1 MLFFYN
7 ALQRSAAIGALAPSR
22 LTTTTTYNAGELG
35 KWTHVVARNKL
46 LFFYRRD
53 TGAAA
58 IAELT
63 PTGIK
68 TTRTFDPTSFGR
80 WTHIVNTGAGCFFY
94 NRLTGAAAIGNFDA
108 KTFTTT
114 GELGVGSLADWT
126 HVVAHNRTLLFYN
139 RLSGGAAIAAVTPSG
154 LTTTTSFQP
163 ESFGRWTHVVNHGS
177 TVLFYS
183 RDTGG
188 GAIGTLS
195 AKGFKTHVVYNP
207 GSFGAWTHVVAEG
220 STVLFYNQD
229 TGGAAM
235 GSLTATAFTS
245 VGYYQPG
252 KLGRWTHI
260 TGHSS
265 SGPEELE
272 HSIAVLLCHWERPP
286 ASATVLSP
294 DFYRRYFFDLSAEH
308 GIGRYWFEQS
318 GGILRLTGQVSDWI
332 SLSKAPSSPGVN
344 KSRHAQAKLAIADAT
359 AAGWR
364 PGRAQSVIVVIAA
377 DGAEGVDAGALREPL
392 KIDGK
397 NRSVLT
403 LHGDSQNFIFRTNV
417 EILDSNFRFD
427 FNAHEVG
434 HLLGDAYS
442 FKHAFGPRGTYDNPY
457 CIMSAKTYG
466 ALGRDVVYDE
476 WAAESIRPPEE
487 HTKGPGLSGATRSA
501 CGWARMRRIVPA
513 QLQRGVELH
522 LAHLGDATSGLPQV
536 VEWRTKGAN
545 GRWQSYT
552 VEFRSPLAE
561 SDQALQPTVVLCQRD
576 GSQWS
581 TNGTWG
587 PRSSTYLS
595 HTTIPSFGPVP
606 VLSEPG
612 VIRVEVLEVA
622 PAMSMG
628 ALSGPPWVRL
638 RLSR

>member
-1 MLFFYN
+1 MLFFYDSSR
-7 ALQRSAAIGALAPSR
+7 RSAAIGALAPSQ
-22 LTTTTTYNAGELG
+22 LTTTTTYKAGELG
-35 KWTHVVARNKL
+35 KWTHIVARNNL
-46 LFFYRRD
+46 LLFYRRD

-58 IAELT
+58 IAKLT

-68 TTRTFDPTSFGR
+68 TTSVFDPTSFSR
-80 WTHIVNTGAGCFFY
+80 WTHIVNTGVGCFFY

-108 KTFTTT
+108 KTFRTTA
-114 GELGVGSLADWT
+114 ELAVGSLADWT
-126 HVVAHNRTLLFYN
+126 HVIAHNRTLLFYN

-154 LTTTTSFQP
+154 ITTTTSFQP
-163 ESFGRWTHVVNHGS
+163 GSFGRWTHAVNHGS

-195 AKGFKTHVVYNP
+195 AKGFETHVVYNP

-229 TGGAAM
+229 TGGAAI
-235 GSLTATAFTS
+235 GLLTKTDFAS
-245 VGYYQPG
+245 IGYYQPG
-252 KLGRWTHI
+252 ELGRWTHI

-272 HSIAVLLCHWERPP
+272 HSIAVLLCHWERPL
-286 ASATVLSP
+286 ASATVSSP

-318 GGILRLTGQVSDWI
+318 GGTLRLTGHVSDWI
-332 SLSKAPSSPGVN
+332 SLSKAPSASGVN
-344 KSRHAQAKLAIADAT
+344 KDRRAQAKLAVADAT

-377 DGAEGVDAGALREPL
+377 DGAKGVDAGESASL
-392 KIDGK
+392 KINGR
-397 NRSVLT
+397 NRSVLI
-403 LHGDSQNFIFRTNV
+403 LHGDSQNYIQSNIGDV
-417 EILDSNFRFD
+417 LDSNYRFD

-434 HLLGDAYS
+434 HLLGGAYS
-442 FKHAFGPRGTYDNPY
+442 FNHAFGPRGPYDNPY
-457 CIMSAKTYG
+457 CIMSAKWYG
-466 ALGRDVVYDE
+466 ERGDVIYDE
-476 WAAESIRPPEE
+476 WTAGSNRLSEE
-487 HTKGPGLSGATRSA
+487 HTKGPGLSGATRAA
-501 CGWARMRRIVPA
+501 CGWARMRRLAPA
-513 QLQRGVELH
+513 QLQQGVELH
-522 LAHLGDATSGLPQV
+522 LAHLGDVTSGLPQV
-536 VEWRTKGAN
+536 IEWRTKGAN

-561 SDQALQPTVVLCQRD
+561 SDQVLRPTVVLCQRD

-595 HTTIPSFGPVP
+595 HTTVPRFGPVP

-612 VIRVEVLEVA
+612 IARVDVLEVA
-622 PAMSMG
+622 PAVSMG